1 MSEAG
6 ISAVVEDV
14 LMWPYFHSKL
24 EASSFKRCSCISYFS
39 ILLQWIEFLIS
50 SCKYVSLFASIV

>member
-24 EASSFKRCSCISYFS
+24 EGSSFKRCSCISYFS
-39 ILLQWIEFLIS
+39 VLQWIEFLIS
-50 SCKYVSLFASIV
+50 SCNYATLFASIV